1 MRYNRKTKKRG
12 GFEFSKVYDCPIL
25 KSGKK
30 AAKST
35 CIKEFVGA
43 NHFTVIKTVDDG
55 NCFYDTLS
63 KFGEKTNFASL
74 NKSHLELRR
83 RVVHRL
89 LEDIDEVSP
98 YFVTNNGSP
107 LNKNSLEKEIR
118 ELGKPNIWNSNGGDI
133 VIQYASSVFG
143 ITITIFDVKN
153 NYPHDT
159 INRIIFTP
167 STNNS
172 NRMMNVNMLRVNDSH
187 FMLLWSDDTIE
198 QLKKLQLKRNK
209 TIRAKPKNSG
219 SNSNNSITKALK
231 NIAIFESSFIPAS
244 K

>member
-12 GFEFSKVYDCPIL
+12 GFEFTKVYDCPIL

-35 CIKEFVGA
+35 CIKEFTVA
-43 NHFTVIKTVDDG
+43 NNFTIIKTVDDG

-63 KFGEKTNFASL
+63 KFGEKTNFEPL

-98 YFVTNNGSP
+98 YFVTNNGNI
-107 LNKNSLEKEIR
+107 LNRNTIEKEIR
-118 ELGKPNIWNSNGGDI
+118 ELGKPNVWNSNGGDI
-133 VIQYASSVFG
+133 VIQYASTVFG
-143 ITITIFDVKN
+143 ISITIFDVKD

-159 INRIIFTP
+159 INRIVFKP

-172 NRMMNVNMLRVNDSH
+172 SVINVNMLRINDSH
-187 FMLLWSDDTIE
+187 FMLLLSDRIIE
-198 QLKKLQLKRNK
+198 QRKKIHLKKYK
-209 TIRAKPKNSG
+209 TIKAKPKNSV
-219 SNSNNSITKALK
+219 SNSNISLSKALK